1 MSKTARHR
9 ALGLD
14 DAETLDL
21 HYAMLVTRELSR
33 RALTLAQQGT
43 IDLSIPSDGHEAAQV
58 ASMRALRKTDIAYL
72 FYRSIPAAYA
82 RGMTARELMMDHFGR
97 ATAPSSGGKNIP
109 GHWSKR
115 ALNLMSISGSV
126 ATHIPHAVGSALAAT
141 LRGEQALAIAYF
153 GDGGV
158 SKADFHEGLNFAAIH
173 KLPVIL
179 FCENNGVAISV
190 PFELQSSVPRVA
202 DRAAGYGVPGVTVDG
217 WDPLAVYEVT
227 LAAAERARRGEG
239 PTLIEAVVAR
249 LSRHTS
255 QVGDDRSEE
264 EMAAARERDPIPF
277 FGRYLR
283 EEGLLDDAAE
293 EELRKRASAE
303 VEEAIEFA
311 REAPAPYAED
321 AYQTVFASPVSGR
334 MPFRSRFPL
343 RPEWVVG
350 VE

>member
-1 MSKTARHR
+1 MSKMGSPAARPRHFE
-9 ALGLD
+9 LGLS
-14 DAETLDL
+14 DAEALDF
-21 HYAMLVTRELSR
+21 HYAMLVTRELSQ
-33 RALTLAQQGT
+33 RALALAQQGT

-58 ASMRALRKTDIAYL
+58 ASMRALRKTDTAYL

-126 ATHIPHAVGSALAAT
+126 ATHIPHAVGSAMAAT
-141 LRGEQALAIAYF
+141 LRGEQAVAIAYF

-173 KLPVIL
+173 RLPVIL

-190 PFELQSSVPRVA
+190 PFELQSSVPRVS

-227 LAAAERARRGEG
+227 HEAAERARRGEG

-255 QVGDDRSEE
+255 QVGDDRSGK
-264 EMAAARERDPIPF
+264 EMTAARELDPIPF

-283 EEGLLDDAAE
+283 EHELLD
-293 EELRKRASAE
+293 
-303 VEEAIEFA
+303 
-311 REAPAPYAED
+311 
-321 AYQTVFASPVSGR
+321 
-334 MPFRSRFPL
+334 
-343 RPEWVVG
+343 
-350 VE
+350 

>member
-1 MSKTARHR
+1 MSKQARHR
-9 ALGLD
+9 ALGLE
-14 DAETLDL
+14 DAEALDL
-21 HYAMLVTRELSR
+21 HYAMLVTRELSV

-58 ASMRALRKTDIAYL
+58 ASMRALRKTDPAYL
-72 FYRSIPAAYA
+72 FYRSVPAAYA
-82 RGMTARELMMDHFGR
+82 RGMTARELLMDHFGR
-97 ATAPSSGGKNIP
+97 AKAPSSGGKNIP

-141 LRGEQALAIAYF
+141 LRGEQSVAIAYF

-179 FCENNGVAISV
+179 FCENNGLAISV

-227 LAAAERARRGEG
+227 RAAVERARNGEG

-255 QVGDDRSEE
+255 QVGDERSEA

-277 FGRYLR
+277 FGRYLS
-283 EEGLLDDAAE
+283 EQGLLDDAEERVLAE
-293 EELRKRASAE
+293 RAKAE
-303 VEEAIEFA
+303 VDEAIEFA

-321 AYQTVFASPVSGR
+321 AYQTVCATPVSGR

-343 RPEWVVG
+343 RPEWAAR
-350 VE
+350 

>member
-1 MSKTARHR
+1 MSKMGSPAARPRHSE
-9 ALGLD
+9 LGLS
-14 DAETLDL
+14 DAEALDF
-21 HYAMLVTRELSR
+21 HYAMLVTRELSQ
-33 RALTLAQQGT
+33 RALTLAQQGA
-43 IDLSIPSDGHEAAQV
+43 IDLSIP
-58 ASMRALRKTDIAYL
+58 
-72 FYRSIPAAYA
+72 
-82 RGMTARELMMDHFGR
+82 
-97 ATAPSSGGKNIP
+97 SGGKNIP

-126 ATHIPHAVGSALAAT
+126 ATHIPHAVGSAMAAT
-141 LRGEQALAIAYF
+141 LRGEQAVAIAYF

-173 KLPVIL
+173 RLPVIL

-227 LAAAERARRGEG
+227 HEAAERARRGEG

-255 QVGDDRSEE
+255 QVGDDRSGK
-264 EMAAARERDPIPF
+264 EMTAARELDPIPF

-283 EEGLLDDAAE
+283 EHELLD
-293 EELRKRASAE
+293 
-303 VEEAIEFA
+303 
-311 REAPAPYAED
+311 
-321 AYQTVFASPVSGR
+321 
-334 MPFRSRFPL
+334 
-343 RPEWVVG
+343 
-350 VE
+350 